1 MKNRRKPK
9 RKSVTIADAN
19 AKPDAKPVAKARPKK
34 RAKSGSQPGK
44 AVRRNRKARVN
55 PSTKQDIKAKLI
67 PVPKSKQRVKEVL
80 ILGAGLVGS
89 LLSIYL
95 AKRGYNVTI
104 YERRPDMR
112 KTEISAGRSINLA
125 LSDRGWKGLQ
135 GVGIEKA
142 IRKISI
148 PMHGRMI
155 HGIDKSLTFQPYAE
169 KGQSI
174 YAASRGVLNA
184 EMMTKAEEHGVTILF
199 NEKCIA
205 VDLKNKSAWFENQE
219 DASSF
224 SVETDLIFGA
234 DGAFSVAR
242 LHMQL
247 NSDRFEYS
255 QNYLD
260 HGYKELLIP
269 AGHNNSFLLEKN
281 ALHIWP
287 RGGYMLIALPNLD
300 GSFTCTLFFPY
311 KGKDSFESIKDKKQ
325 CLNFFER
332 VFPDVVP
339 LMPGLLEDFFSNPTG
354 SLVTVKCFPWTVED
368 KACLIGDA
376 AHALVPFYGQGM
388 NSGFE
393 DCTVLNELM
402 KKHKDNWK
410 KILPEFELSRK
421 PNADAIAELA
431 VMNFFEMRDK
441 VGDAEFL
448 LRKKIEA
455 HIHKKHPKKW
465 LPLYSQVTFSH
476 IPYSEALKSG
486 LKQETIMNEVMKMNN
501 IRQKWNSNEVEKF
514 ILSKIDN

>member
-1 MKNRRKPK
+1 MRNPK
-9 RKSVTIADAN
+9 KSKIKVN
-19 AKPDAKPVAKARPKK
+19 PRAKARSKSRSKAKPVDVTSK
-34 RAKSGSQPGK
+34 RKQRINPGK
-44 AVRRNRKARVN
+44 KVN
-55 PSTKQDIKAKLI
+55 LKTKLQTDLGS
-67 PVPKSKQRVKEVL
+67 KSKAMEVL

-135 GVGIEKA
+135 GVGIDKA
-142 IRKISI
+142 VRKIAI

-184 EMMTKAEEHGVTILF
+184 EMMTMAEAHGVTILF

-219 DASSF
+219 DNSSF

-300 GSFTCTLFFPY
+300 GSFTCTLFFPF
-311 KGKDSFESIKDKKQ
+311 KGKDSFDTIRDKKS
-325 CLNFFER
+325 CLNFFNR

-339 LMPGLLEDFFSNPTG
+339 LMPGLLDDFFGNPTS
-354 SLVTVKCFPWTVED
+354 SLVTIKCFPWTLED

-388 NSGFE
+388 NCGFE
-393 DCTVLNELM
+393 DCSELNSLM
-402 KKHKDNWK
+402 KKHNDNWK
-410 KILPEFELSRK
+410 KILPEFERSRK

-441 VGDAEFL
+441 VGHPEFL

-455 HIHKKHPKKW
+455 LIHKKHPKKW
-465 LPLYSQVTFSH
+465 LPLYSQVTFSN
-476 IPYSEALKSG
+476 IPYAEAMKSG
-486 LKQETIMNEVMKMNN
+486 LQQEAIMDEVMKMKN
-501 IRQKWNSNEVEKF
+501 IRQKWNSHEVEKF
-514 ILSKIDN
+514 ILDKI